1 MYHRLRGA
9 VLPWPVCMLP
19 STHPSLVQAEDL
31 SWHTK
36 GSAQEFH
43 FTSQILHVMSKPCS
57 ARRDMTQKRFKH
69 LHWREKRPP
78 MLPFESYV
86 LLEKLEGALESKD
99 GPEITNITASA
110 VPSAAAICEAVPK
123 EN

>member
-1 MYHRLRGA
+1 
-9 VLPWPVCMLP
+9 MLP

-36 GSAQEFH
+36 GSAQKLH
-43 FTSQILHVMSKPCS
+43 AQILHVMPKPCS

-69 LHWREKRPP
+69 LQWREKRPP

-86 LLEKLEGALESKD
+86 LLEKLEGAPDSKD

-110 VPSAAAICEAVPK
+110 VPSAAAVCEAVPE